1 MALTHELVLALD
13 GVFDLV
19 AAQRIQEALSMVRA
33 GGVLAVDLSRVV
45 EFQDLGVAAL
55 AGTIRQSGR
64 AVRIVLRGLRQHQLS
79 LLRYLGVAGHPSAE
93 ASLEG

>member
-19 AAQRIQEALSMVRA
+19 AAQRVQEALSLVRA

-45 EFQDLGVAAL
+45 EFQDMGLAVL
-55 AGTIRQSGR
+55 AGAVRGSGR
-64 AVRIVLRGLRQHQLS
+64 AVHVVLRGLRQHQVLM
-79 LLRYLGVAGHPSAE
+79 LRHLGVDGH
-93 ASLEG
+93 ASGAAATES

>member
-19 AAQRIQEALSMVRA
+19 AAQRIQEALHLVRA

-55 AGTIRQSGR
+55 AGTIRRSGK
-64 AVRIVLRGLRQHQLS
+64 AVHIVLRGVRQHQVS
-79 LLRYLGVAGHPSAE
+79 LLRYLGVNGHPH
-93 ASLEG
+93 EGAPAQG